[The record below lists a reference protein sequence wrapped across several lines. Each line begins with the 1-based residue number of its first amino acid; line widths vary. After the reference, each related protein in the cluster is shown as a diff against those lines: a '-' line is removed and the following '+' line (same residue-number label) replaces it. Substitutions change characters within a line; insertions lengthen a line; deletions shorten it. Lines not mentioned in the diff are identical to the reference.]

1 MNYSEN
7 KTVYLIA
14 GALVVLFLMWNMLGG
29 AATLGSAASG
39 IPANVA
45 TSTNITVTTAASAF
59 FATTTNCVSRTI
71 STVQPIMLTFSDIN
85 GATPTAVLGNIQG
98 ASTTVS
104 YDAGL
109 YGCGLFKGIS
119 ASGASGNVTVTEY
132 R

>member
-1 MNYSEN
+1 MDYNV
-7 KTVYLIA
+7 KTIVYLGIA
-14 GALVVLFLMWNMLGG
+14 IIALLILINAMKGG
-29 AATLGSAASG
+29 GTLGSAANG
-39 IPANVA
+39 IQANAA
-45 TSTNITVTTAASAF
+45 TSTNITVTTTASAF
-59 FATTTNCVSRTI
+59 FATSTCASRTI

-85 GATPTAVLGNIQG
+85 GATPTAVIGNIQG
-98 ASTTVS
+98 ASTTVN